1 MEFSVLMSV
10 YDKESPQFLRECLE
24 SIQQQ
29 SLQPD
34 EIVIVEDGPIN
45 EALQSVLSE
54 FREELPI
61 VSVRLSQ
68 NRGLGDAL
76 NEGLERCRHDLVA
89 RMDTDDHCRPGRF
102 ALQVAYMD
110 AHPDIDML
118 GGAIAEFDE
127 DPARPHAIRELPT
140 GSDNVA
146 RFARS
151 RSPVNHMTVMFRRR
165 AILEAGGYQ
174 RFLGMEDYYLWA
186 RMLCRGSRI
195 DNVSDIL
202 VNARVGNGMLTRR
215 RGWSYFKQDVR
226 LQQKF
231 REMGFINQTTMIKN
245 ICQRAPLRL
254 LPEKALGLLYQ
265 RVLRKKP
272 T

>member
-29 SLQPD
+29 SLHPD
-34 EIVIVEDGPIN
+34 EVVVVEDGPIN
-45 EALQSVLSE
+45 GELQAVLSD
-54 FREELPI
+54 FRQVLPL
-61 VSVRLSQ
+61 VSVRLSR

-76 NEGLERCRHDLVA
+76 NAGLERCGNDLVA
-89 RMDTDDHCRPGRF
+89 RMDTDDHCRPERF
-102 ALQVAYMD
+102 ALQVAYMQ
-110 AHPDIDML
+110 AHPEIDML
-118 GGAIAEFDE
+118 GGAIAEFED
-127 DPARPHAIRELPT
+127 DPARPHAVRELPT
-140 GSDNVA
+140 GCDNVA

-151 RSPVNHMTVMFRRR
+151 RCPVNHMTVMFRRR
-165 AILEAGGYQ
+165 AVLEAGGYQ

-186 RMLCRGSRI
+186 RMLCQGSRL

-215 RGWSYFKQDVR
+215 RGWNYFRQDVR

-231 REMGFINQTTMIKN
+231 RDMGFIDRTTMIKN

-254 LPEKALGLLYQ
+254 LPEKALGLIY
-265 RVLRKKP
+265 RWVLRKKP